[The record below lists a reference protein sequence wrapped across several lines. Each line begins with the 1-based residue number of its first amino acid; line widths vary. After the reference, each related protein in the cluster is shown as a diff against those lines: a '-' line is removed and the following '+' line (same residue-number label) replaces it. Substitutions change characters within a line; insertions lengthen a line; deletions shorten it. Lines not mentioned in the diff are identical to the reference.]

1 MFKKM
6 VVTSLIIANMYTP
19 VYGGGMSVDAL
30 HQAEFYRTS
39 LNPVIS
45 ENVECAFE
53 NGNILLDFSYENTG
67 ETNLWTLKVLYKPGT
82 FDPEVVEINM
92 DNGNIHS
99 IGMNSGSA
107 LSGAN
112 GYEVITVTF
121 TDQVN
126 VNIFEAGVYY
136 NAVLPENPEKEVLE
150 DEPKAGDTPII
161 EESKKDPEQEA
172 VLEEPKKELE
182 QEAVLEEP
190 EEEIVAVVPE
200 EELEEEIATEVPK
213 EEPEQK
219 EIPKESVALPEVEVP
234 KENTTIPEVKTPKE
248 SVALPEVEVPKKRTI
263 TEESKTEVQEL
274 PKEEPMAEVD
284 EEEQE
289 SNEGQEDTR
298 QVEDEQ
304 DVDVIVSEKDIVRKT
319 LLSIIGI
326 ETIILAVLIFMIIR
340 YKKI

>member
-1 MFKKM
+1 MLKKM

-30 HQAEFYRTS
+30 YQAEFYRTS

-45 ENVECAFE
+45 ENVECVFE

-82 FDPEVVEINM
+82 FDPEVVEIIM

-107 LSGAN
+107 LSGSN

-121 TDQVN
+121 TDQAN
-126 VNIFEAGVYY
+126 ANIFEAGVYY

-161 EESKKDPEQEA
+161 EESKKDPEQE
-172 VLEEPKKELE
+172 E
-182 QEAVLEEP
+182 VLEEP

-248 SVALPEVEVPKKRTI
+248 SVSLPEVEVPKKRTI
-263 TEESKTEVQEL
+263 TEEPEAEVPEL

-289 SNEGQEDTR
+289 SNEGQEDIR
-298 QVEDEQ
+298 QAEDEQ
-304 DVDVIVSEKDIVRKT
+304 DVDVIVSEKDNVRKT
-319 LLSIIGI
+319 LFWIIGI
-326 ETIILAVLIFMIIR
+326 EIVIIALLLTMIII
-340 YKKI
+340 Y

>member
-82 FDPEVVEINM
+82 FDPEVIEIIM
-92 DNGNIHS
+92 DNGNVHS

-107 LSGAN
+107 LSGSN

-121 TDQVN
+121 TDQVD

-136 NAVLPENPEKEVLE
+136 NAVLPENPEKEILE
-150 DEPKAGDTPII
+150 DELKAGDTPI
-161 EESKKDPEQEA
+161 
-172 VLEEPKKELE
+172 VEEPKKELE
-182 QEAVLEEP
+182 QEAIIEEP
-190 EEEIVAVVPE
+190 EDDIVV
-200 EELEEEIATEVPK
+200 EVPK
-213 EEPEQK
+213 ES
-219 EIPKESVALPEVEVP
+219 IDFPEVEVP
-234 KENTTIPEVKTPKE
+234 KE
-248 SVALPEVEVPKKRTI
+248 SVDFPEVEVPKKREI
-263 TEESKTEVQEL
+263 IEEPEAEVPEL
-274 PKEEPMAEVD
+274 PKEEQPMAEID
-284 EEEQE
+284 EIEELE
-289 SNEGQEDTR
+289 INDGQEDTR
-298 QVEDEQ
+298 QPEEEQVIESVVSNNNQTRNIFLSVIGVET
-304 DVDVIVSEKDIVRKT
+304 V
-319 LLSIIGI
+319 
-326 ETIILAVLIFMIIR
+326 ILAVLLFMLIR
-340 YKKI
+340 YKKL

>member
-39 LNPVIS
+39 LNPVVS

-67 ETNLWTLKVLYKPGT
+67 ETNLWTIKVLYKPGT
-82 FDPEVVEINM
+82 FDPEVIEIIM

-107 LSGAN
+107 LSGPN

-150 DEPKAGDTPII
+150 DEPKAGDTPI
-161 EESKKDPEQEA
+161 
-172 VLEEPKKELE
+172 VEEPKKELK

-190 EEEIVAVVPE
+190 EEEPM
-200 EELEEEIATEVPK
+200 K
-213 EEPEQK
+213 EEPNQEEVQQEELK
-219 EIPKESVALPEVEVP
+219 EETVAEAPKENITMPEVENPKKSIAIPEVEVP
-234 KENTTIPEVKTPKE
+234 NKRELTKIPEAK
-248 SVALPEVEVPKKRTI
+248 VP
-263 TEESKTEVQEL
+263 EL
-274 PKEEPMAEVD
+274 PKEEIPMAEVD
-284 EEEQE
+284 EAEEQE
-289 SNEGQEDTR
+289 TNDGQEDVR
-298 QVEDEQ
+298 HAEDEESQ
-304 DVDVIVSEKDIVRKT
+304 ETETETVVSDNNILRNV

-326 ETIILAVLIFMIIR
+326 ETVILAVLIFMIIR